1 MTCFRVTVHLP
12 RMALVGTKVVVLL
25 LLGVI
30 KLSAGLLPL
39 LLTKVLKRKG
49 KCLKKFIGKL
59 PY

>member
-1 MTCFRVTVHLP
+1 
-12 RMALVGTKVVVLL
+12 MALVGTKVVVLL